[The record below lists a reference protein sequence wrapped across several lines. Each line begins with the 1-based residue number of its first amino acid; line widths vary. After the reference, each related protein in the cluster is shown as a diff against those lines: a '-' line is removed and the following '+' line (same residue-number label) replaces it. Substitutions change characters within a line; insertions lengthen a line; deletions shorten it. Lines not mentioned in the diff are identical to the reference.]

1 MPSASCFRP
10 HHEVASSRQ
19 SQSSMRL
26 LVLSCVLVTAS
37 ANELRPVVFKLLPSC
52 DQCTLTNSTNPRAPK
67 ESHHSPL
74 DPFSITTGRCLL
86 TSQASTSVLSST
98 TPSSCHRRS
107 HSKTKHPYRVAK
119 ALNMSASCCSSSES
133 MWCLRISKP
142 STVYIF

>member
-19 SQSSMRL
+19 SQSSRRL
-26 LVLSCVLVTAS
+26 RVLSNVLVTAS
-37 ANELRPVVFKLLPSC
+37 AKELKPVVLKLLPSC
-52 DQCTLTNSTNPRAPK
+52 DQCTLTNKTNPRGPK
-67 ESHHSPL
+67 ESHHSQL
-74 DPFSITTGRCLL
+74 DPFSKTNGKCLL

-98 TPSSCHRRS
+98 TPSRSLRCS
-107 HSKTKHPYRVAK
+107 HSRTNHPYRVEK